1 MAKSMITTIILRL
14 FTLFCTLGP
23 DNAEAAAKLMIFGGK
38 NHDVYLGCLNC
49 SEYAIDSVHNEFSKY
64 GSEFSSQSIF
74 NSFSIYGSKF
84 SSLSPCNEF
93 ATEPPIIVDEEG
105 NFYGRLTLNTYHRQ
119 ANTNESLIRWLK
131 YSVCK

>member
-1 MAKSMITTIILRL
+1 MAKIMITTIILRL
-14 FTLFCTLGP
+14 FTLFCSLGP
-23 DNAEAAAKLMIFGGK
+23 DKAEAAEKLMIFGGR

-49 SEYAIDSVHNEFSKY
+49 SEYAIDSVH
-64 GSEFSSQSIF
+64 SIF

-93 ATEPPIIVDEEG
+93 ATEPPIIVDEEV
-105 NFYGRLTLNTYHRQ
+105 NFYGRLTLNNSHRQ

-131 YSVCK
+131 SSVCK